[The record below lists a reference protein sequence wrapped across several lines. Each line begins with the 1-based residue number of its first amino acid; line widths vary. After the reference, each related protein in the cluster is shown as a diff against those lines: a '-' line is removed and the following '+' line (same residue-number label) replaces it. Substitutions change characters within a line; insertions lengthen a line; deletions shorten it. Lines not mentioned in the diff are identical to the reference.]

1 MRVATQ
7 EVSDRISEEL
17 DYRHEAANVTAFCDL
32 FRDHPFIRIPEVVAE
47 ASADRVLTMTYL
59 EGLDWADALAADQEL
74 KNTWAE
80 VISRMITGAY
90 RHANLFHA
98 DPHPGNYRFGLDGS
112 VGFVDFGCVKVL
124 PEAQRRRI
132 IEMARAAVEGRKDDA
147 HRVMAEAGFLADEST
162 LTPDETYQW
171 WADCIHELLI
181 EQPATY
187 GQATSERAIRALVDL
202 RPADHPVRRMSVP
215 PDFVFFTR
223 LNLSMN
229 AILTALNATFYTR
242 AALDDMDGVAE
253 PVSELGMQH
262 TAWVRRR
269 GLPFGMDAVSSP
281 ELAAPRLPWDAA
293 DPYPLLRGAPPRR
306 RRGVGPR
313 SAGLVGARLPSG
325 ARGAR
330 RLRVD

>member
-1 MRVATQ
+1 MPDMRVATE
-7 EVSDRISEEL
+7 EVSARISEEL
-17 DYRHEAANVTAFCDL
+17 DYRHEAANIRAFSEL
-32 FRDHPFIRIPEVVAE
+32 FRDHPFIRIPEVVVE

-59 EGLDWADALAADQEL
+59 DGLDWADALAADQDL

-98 DPHPGNYRFGLDGS
+98 DPHPGNYKFGLDGS

-132 IEMARAAVEGRKDDA
+132 IEMARAVVEGRKDDA
-147 HRVMAEAGFLADEST
+147 HRVMAEAGFVADGSS
-162 LTPDETYQW
+162 LTADETYQW
-171 WADCIHELLI
+171 WSDCIHELLI

-187 GQATSERAIRALVDL
+187 GQDTSERAIRALVDL

-229 AILTALNATFYTR
+229 AILTALNATFYAR
-242 AALDDMDGVAE
+242 GALDDMDGVAE
-253 PVSELGMQH
+253 PVSELGKQH
-262 TAWVRRR
+262 AAWVRQR
-269 GLPFGMDAVSSP
+269 GLPFGMDDHVQS
-281 ELAAPRLPWDAA
+281 
-293 DPYPLLRGAPPRR
+293 
-306 RRGVGPR
+306 
-313 SAGLVGARLPSG
+313 
-325 ARGAR
+325 
-330 RLRVD
+330 